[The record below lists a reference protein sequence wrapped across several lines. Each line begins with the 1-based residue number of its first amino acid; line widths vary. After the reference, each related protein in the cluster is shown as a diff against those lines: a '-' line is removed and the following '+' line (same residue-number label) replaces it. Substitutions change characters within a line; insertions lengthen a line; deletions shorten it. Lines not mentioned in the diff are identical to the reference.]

1 VANLN
6 EIGNLIWLQM
16 FPNGTDEAPISR
28 EEIITSCR
36 TQYALAM
43 WTMARNTKNQD
54 GEFEVPSNILAQSE
68 PLPVVDNEIDIS
80 ELKILRGLPSEQWL
94 QKVGS
99 LTCECDYV
107 KSTVNKANIFCD
119 VEDGLA
125 DTTKTY
131 YVIGKKIFFPKGTHA
146 DKLPIIY
153 AVDGEDIDGM
163 YEVDDV
169 VAAIIQQQVLGMYMN
184 KTGQED
190 TNNDGKPN

>member
-1 VANLN
+1 MANLN
-6 EIGNLIWLQM
+6 EIGQLIFNALN
-16 FPNGTDEAPISR
+16 PNPGDETAIQR
-28 EEIITSCR
+28 EEVITSCKV
-36 TQYALAM
+36 QYALAM

-68 PLPVVDNEIDIS
+68 PLPVFDNEMDIS
-80 ELKILRGLPSEQWL
+80 ELKVLRGLPSEMWL
-94 QKVGS
+94 QRVGS
-99 LTCECDYV
+99 LTCECDYI
-107 KSTVNKANIFCD
+107 KTTVNKAQIFCD

-131 YVIGKKIFFPKGTHA
+131 YVIGKKIYFPKGVHA

-153 AVDGEDIDGM
+153 AKDGEDIEGIF
-163 YEVDDV
+163 EVDDV